1 MPFPAVLYNKFFKA
15 MTEKEAMTKPLHEVW
30 EYFKSLQSM
39 VAWPLKT
46 KTDRMFVMQLQE
58 EKKMLRRILLE
69 RIVRDYELEVRTVVY
84 GGEMREMVCCSEQ
97 GRIYFTAF
105 DAKNYGAAWSFIA
118 WELEQR
124 RKEQEGGSHD

>member
-1 MPFPAVLYNKFFKA
+1 

-69 RIVRDYELEVRTVVY
+69 RCDNHRFEHL
-84 GGEMREMVCCSEQ
+84 MPSE
-97 GRIYFTAF
+97 G
-105 DAKNYGAAWSFIA
+105 DVNLWVEWHWA

-124 RKEQEGGSHD
+124 RKEQEGGSHE